1 MKQNRLER
9 VIRGMEAMGLE
20 QIIVSAPASV
30 FYLTGTWVRPGER
43 MLALYVN
50 KSGEARLFANRLFA
64 LSGNV
69 DAPLSEF
76 DDTEDPIALLSQ
88 SVRPGTLG
96 IDKSWPSHFTLR
108 LMEARED
115 VRCVVGS
122 APVDDARMCKDEE
135 EIALMRESSL
145 KNDQAIVTAMGAIRA
160 GAKESDVGAAYDRA
174 AAALGATGNSFPS
187 LICFGANCAEPH
199 HSTDDTLLRAGDS
212 VILDVGLCWQ
222 RYCSDM
228 TRTVF
233 YGAPTDEQKR
243 VFDLVCKANAAG
255 IAAVRPGVPL
265 KDIDGAA
272 RKAIED
278 AGYGKYFIHRTGHG
292 IGLEGHE
299 PPDVS
304 RTDARVAQVG
314 MVFSVE
320 PGIYLP
326 GRFGVREEDLVLVTE
341 DGAEVLNKLPHEL
354 RVIPAE

>member
-30 FYLTGTWVRPGER
+30 FYLTGAWVRPGER
-43 MLALYVN
+43 MLALYIH

-76 DDTEDPIALLSQ
+76 DDTEDPIALLNQ
-88 SVRPGTLG
+88 FVRPGKLG
-96 IDKSWPSHFTLR
+96 IDKSWPSQFTLR
-108 LMEARED
+108 LMEARAD
-115 VRCVVGS
+115 VRCVLGS
-122 APVDDARMCKDEE
+122 APVDDARMLKDAE

-145 KNDQAIVTAMGAIRA
+145 KNDASILEAIASIRE
-160 GAKESDVGAAYDRA
+160 GMRESDVAAAYNRA
-174 AAALGATGNSFPS
+174 AAQNGASGPSFPT

-199 HSTDDTLLRAGDS
+199 HTTDDTLIKRGDS
-212 VILDVGLCWQ
+212 VILDVGLAWQ
-222 RYCSDM
+222 KYASDM

-233 YGAPTDEQKR
+233 YGEPTDEQKR

-265 KDIDGAA
+265 CEIDRAA
-272 RKAIED
+272 RKVIED
-278 AGYGKYFIHRTGHG
+278 AGYGDYFIHRTGHG

-304 RTDARVAQVG
+304 ATDTRLAQPG
-314 MVFSVE
+314 MVFSIE
-320 PGIYLP
+320 PGVYLP
-326 GRFGVREEDLVLVTE
+326 GRFGVREEDLVCVTE
-341 DGAEVLNKLPHEL
+341 DGVEVLNRLSHEL
-354 RVIPAE
+354 RVIPIE

>member
-1 MKQNRLER
+1 
-9 VIRGMEAMGLE
+9 
-20 QIIVSAPASV
+20 
-30 FYLTGTWVRPGER
+30 
-43 MLALYVN
+43 
-50 KSGEARLFANRLFA
+50 
-64 LSGNV
+64 
-69 DAPLSEF
+69 
-76 DDTEDPIALLSQ
+76 
-88 SVRPGTLG
+88 
-96 IDKSWPSHFTLR
+96 
-108 LMEARED
+108 
-115 VRCVVGS
+115 
-122 APVDDARMCKDEE
+122 
-135 EIALMRESSL
+135 MRESSL
-145 KNDQAIVTAMGAIRA
+145 KNDQAIVTAMGHIRA

-199 HSTDDTLLRAGDS
+199 HSTDDTILSTGDS

-272 RKAIED
+272 RKVIED
-278 AGYGKYFIHRTGHG
+278 AGYGQYFIHRTGHG

>member
-30 FYLTGTWVRPGER
+30 FYLTGVWVRPGER
-43 MLALYVN
+43 MLALYVH

-69 DAPLSEF
+69 EAPLSEF
-76 DDTEDPIALLSQ
+76 DDTDDPIALLGQ
-88 SVRPGTLG
+88 FVRPGKLG
-96 IDKSWPSHFTLR
+96 VDKSWPSHFTLR
-108 LMEARED
+108 LMEARGD

-122 APVDDARMCKDEE
+122 APVDDARMLKDAEE
-135 EIALMRESSL
+135 LALMRESSL
-145 KNDQAIVTAMGAIRA
+145 KNDASILEAISSIRA
-160 GAKESDVGAAYDRA
+160 GLRESDVAAAYDRA
-174 AAALGATGNSFPS
+174 AAKNGASSPSFPT

-199 HSTDDTLLRAGDS
+199 HATDDTLLRAGDS
-212 VILDVGLCWQ
+212 VILDVGLTWQ
-222 RYCSDM
+222 RYASDM

-233 YGAPTDEQKR
+233 FDQPTDEQKR
-243 VFDLVCKANAAG
+243 VFDLVCRANAAG

-272 RKAIED
+272 RKVIED

-354 RVIPAE
+354 RVIPTE